1 MLESVRN
8 FLSGKRVIVIAVIL
22 AIPFVFLGST
32 SFGTTFSS
40 YGTVNGEPV
49 TQIDI
54 NLATSQVSQRLQS
67 IYGEEFSLEDLD
79 EETSLGLIKNEI
91 INQKTLLAQ
100 AKRMGLTTSEKKA
113 KQEIINLDN
122 FQGDQGFDQALFESS
137 VRMNGFTPDEY
148 IRLVQESMSLD
159 TLLKAMGVSAFPIEK
174 EIIAMASM
182 LETSRD
188 INFIKINKAELEN
201 TQKASLTEGQEFYDA
216 NPFLFLSQEQRDFSY
231 IVLTFDAF
239 KEQVNVPDGY
249 IEEAYADY
257 TDDIEGQMQNR
268 ISHYMIEKSNYD
280 SSADARQAI
289 DKVLKD
295 IQSGMLTFENAVTES
310 SDDAGSKDSFGDL
323 GLSSGDAFPEEF
335 ETAISSMA
343 LNELSE
349 VLELDDSFHILKL
362 TEVLKPEVKSLAVME
377 KQLLEELVDAEA
389 LALMQ
394 EGFLDL
400 ESMVLEGST
409 LGELA
414 DAANQSISIT
424 GLQNMEE
431 INLQGF
437 DNYSSEDLFDA
448 AVAPNKIEIFES
460 EDSYA
465 FVMLTQKLES
475 SVQPFI
481 DVAEQAI
488 AEVRSQ
494 KANQLI
500 EDFSQDAEEILSGSK
515 VLPGIAGISNET
527 FKNVKRFSSLLPP
540 EVITETFES
549 SIGALVTSTAFNG
562 DRFWA
567 QSSNEVIPSEAD
579 LSDSIDQYRDF
590 YTDALGKQ
598 YSGLIDSAFKKNQK
612 VRLKNL
618 PLINQNILLS
628 T

>member
-100 AKRMGLTTSEKKA
+100 AKRMGLTTSKKKA

-137 VRMNGFTPDEY
+137 IRMNGFTVDEY

-201 TQKASLTEGQEFYDA
+201 AQKASLTEGQEFYDA

-257 TDDIEGQMQNR
+257 TDALEGQVQNR

-362 TEVLKPEVKSLAVME
+362 TEVLKPEVKSLAAME
-377 KQLLEELVDAEA
+377 QQLLEELVDAEA

-414 DAANQSISIT
+414 DAAEQSISIT

-431 INLQGF
+431 LNLQGF

-448 AVAPNKIEIFES
+448 AVVPNKIEIFES

-475 SVQPFI
+475 SVQPFV

-494 KANQLI
+494 KANELI
-500 EDFSQDAEEILSGSK
+500 EDFSQDAEVILSGSK
-515 VLPGIAGISNET
+515 ALPNIVGISNET
-527 FKNVKRFSSLLPP
+527 FKNVKRFSSLLPS

-598 YSGLIDSAFKKNQK
+598 YSGLIDKAFKENQK
-612 VRLKNL
+612 VRLKNFTS
-618 PLINQNILLS
+618 N
-628 T
+628 

>member
-1 MLESVRN
+1 MLELLRN
-8 FLSGKRVIVIAVIL
+8 FLSGKRVIVIACLL

-54 NLATSQVSQRLQS
+54 NLATSQVSQRLKL
-67 IYGEEFSLEDLD
+67 IYGEDFTLEDLD
-79 EETSLGLIKNEI
+79 EESSLNFIKSEI
-91 INQKTLLAQ
+91 INQKTLLST

-113 KQEIINLDN
+113 KQEIINLDM

-137 VRMNGFTPDEY
+137 IRVNGFSYDEY

-159 TLLKAMGVSAFPIEK
+159 TLLKAMGVTAFPIEQDM
-174 EIIAMASM
+174 ISMALM

-188 INFIKINKAELEN
+188 INFIKINKTDLEN
-201 TQKASLTEGQEFYDA
+201 SQKASLTEGQEFYDS
-216 NPFLFLSQEQRDFSY
+216 NPLLFLSQEKRDFSY
-231 IVLTFDAF
+231 IVLTFDSF
-239 KEQVNVPDGY
+239 KKKVDVPQGYVAEAYDDY
-249 IEEAYADY
+249 IE
-257 TDDIEGQMQNR
+257 DIDNQGQNR
-268 ISHYMIEKSNYD
+268 ISHLMIEKSNHENATAARGFI
-280 SSADARQAI
+280 SS
-289 DKVLKD
+289 VLSD
-295 IQSGMLTFENAVTES
+295 IQSGILTFENAVSAS
-310 SDDAGSKDSFGDL
+310 SDDLASKESLGDL

-335 ETAISSMA
+335 ETAISAMA

-349 VLELDDSFHILKL
+349 VIELDDSFHILKL
-362 TEVLKPEVKSLAVME
+362 TEILKPEVKSLAFM
-377 KQLLEELVDAEA
+377 KRQILEDLVDAEA

-394 EGFLDL
+394 EGFIDL
-400 ESMVLEGST
+400 ESMVLEGVT
-409 LGELA
+409 FGELA
-414 DAANQSISIT
+414 DASNQSINVT
-424 GLQNMEE
+424 GLKSINE
-431 INLQGF
+431 INLEGF
-437 DNYSSEDLFDA
+437 EDYAPADLFDA
-448 AVAPNKIEIFES
+448 AVLPNKIEILES

-465 FVMLTQKLES
+465 FVMLTQKIEPA
-475 SVQPFI
+475 VQPFVE
-481 DVAEQAI
+481 VAELAI

-500 EDFSQDAEEILSGSK
+500 EDFSQDAEVILSGSK
-515 VLPGIAGISNET
+515 ELPGIAGISNET

-579 LSDSIDQYRDF
+579 FGDSIDQYRDF

-598 YSGLIDSAFKKNQK
+598 YSGLIDRAFKENQK
-612 VRLKNL
+612 VRLKNFTS
-618 PLINQNILLS
+618 N
-628 T
+628 

>member
-8 FLSGKRVIVIAVIL
+8 FLSGKRVIVIAVVL

-100 AKRMGLTTSEKKA
+100 VKRMGLTTSEKKA

-137 VRMNGFTPDEY
+137 VRMNGFTSDEY

-249 IEEAYADY
+249 IAEAYADY
-257 TDDIEGQMQNR
+257 IDDIEGQVQNR
-268 ISHYMIEKSNYD
+268 ISHYMIEKSNYN
-280 SSADARQAI
+280 SSADARQSI

-295 IQSGMLTFENAVTES
+295 IQSGILTFENAVTES

-335 ETAISSMA
+335 EIALSSMA

-349 VLELDDSFHILKL
+349 VIELDDSFHILKL

-377 KQLLEELVDAEA
+377 KQLLEELLDAEA

-400 ESMVLEGST
+400 ESMVLGGST

-424 GLQNMEE
+424 GLQNIEE

-448 AVAPNKIEIFES
+448 AVVPNKIEIFES

-500 EDFSQDAEEILSGSK
+500 EDFSQDAEVILSGSK
-515 VLPGIAGISNET
+515 ALPNIVGISNET
-527 FKNVKRFSSLLPP
+527 FKNVKRFSSLLPS

-579 LSDSIDQYRDF
+579 FSDSIDQYRDF

-598 YSGLIDSAFKKNQK
+598 YSGLIDKAFKENQK
-612 VRLKNL
+612 VRLKNFTS
-618 PLINQNILLS
+618 N
-628 T
+628 

>member
-8 FLSGKRVIVIAVIL
+8 FLSGKRVIVIAVVL

-100 AKRMGLTTSEKKA
+100 VKRMGLTTSEKKA

-137 VRMNGFTPDEY
+137 VRMNGFTSDEY

-249 IEEAYADY
+249 IAEAYADY
-257 TDDIEGQMQNR
+257 IDDIEGQVQNR
-268 ISHYMIEKSNYD
+268 ISHYMIEKSNYN
-280 SSADARQAI
+280 SSADARQSI

-295 IQSGMLTFENAVTES
+295 IQSGILTFENAVTES

-349 VLELDDSFHILKL
+349 VIELDDSFHILKL

-377 KQLLEELVDAEA
+377 KQLLEELLDAEA

-400 ESMVLEGST
+400 ESMVLGGST

-424 GLQNMEE
+424 GLQNIEE

-448 AVAPNKIEIFES
+448 ALAPNKIEIFES

-500 EDFSQDAEEILSGSK
+500 EEFSQDAEVILSGSK
-515 VLPGIAGISNET
+515 ALPNIVGISNET
-527 FKNVKRFSSLLPP
+527 FKNVKRFSSLLPS

-579 LSDSIDQYRDF
+579 FSDSIDQYRDF

-598 YSGLIDSAFKKNQK
+598 YSGLIDKAFKENQK
-612 VRLKNL
+612 VRLKNFTS
-618 PLINQNILLS
+618 N
-628 T
+628 

>member
-8 FLSGKRVIVIAVIL
+8 FLSGKRVIVIAVVL

-100 AKRMGLTTSEKKA
+100 VKRMGLTTSEKKA

-137 VRMNGFTPDEY
+137 VRMNGFTSDEY

-249 IEEAYADY
+249 IAEAYADY
-257 TDDIEGQMQNR
+257 IDDIEGQVQNR
-268 ISHYMIEKSNYD
+268 ISHYMIEKSNYN
-280 SSADARQAI
+280 SSADARQSI

-295 IQSGMLTFENAVTES
+295 IQSGILTFENAVTES

-335 ETAISSMA
+335 EIALSSMA

-349 VLELDDSFHILKL
+349 VIELDDSFHILKL

-377 KQLLEELVDAEA
+377 KQLLEELLDAEA

-400 ESMVLEGST
+400 ESMVLGGST

-431 INLQGF
+431 ITLQGF

-448 AVAPNKIEIFES
+448 ALAPNKIEIFES

-494 KANQLI
+494 KANELI
-500 EDFSQDAEEILSGSK
+500 EDFSKDAEVILSGSK
-515 VLPGIAGISNET
+515 ALPNIVGISNET
-527 FKNVKRFSSLLPP
+527 FKNVKRFSSLLPS

-579 LSDSIDQYRDF
+579 FSDSIDQYRDF

-598 YSGLIDSAFKKNQK
+598 YSGLIDKAFKENQK
-612 VRLKNL
+612 VRLKNFTS
-618 PLINQNILLS
+618 N
-628 T
+628 

>member
-8 FLSGKRVIVIAVIL
+8 FLSGKRVIVIAVVL

-100 AKRMGLTTSEKKA
+100 VKRMGLTTSEKKA

-137 VRMNGFTPDEY
+137 VRMNGFTSDEY

-201 TQKASLTEGQEFYDA
+201 TQKASLTEAQEFYDA

-249 IEEAYADY
+249 IAEAYADY
-257 TDDIEGQMQNR
+257 IDDIEGQVQNR
-268 ISHYMIEKSNYD
+268 ISHYMIEKSNYN
-280 SSADARQAI
+280 SSADARQSI

-295 IQSGMLTFENAVTES
+295 IQSGILTFENAVTES

-377 KQLLEELVDAEA
+377 KQLLEELLDAEA

-400 ESMVLEGST
+400 ESMVLGGST

-431 INLQGF
+431 ITLQGF

-494 KANQLI
+494 KANELI
-500 EDFSQDAEEILSGSK
+500 EDFSKDAEVILSGSK
-515 VLPGIAGISNET
+515 ALPNIVGISNET
-527 FKNVKRFSSLLPP
+527 FKNVKRFSSLLPS

-579 LSDSIDQYRDF
+579 FSDSIDQYRDF

-598 YSGLIDSAFKKNQK
+598 YSGLIDKAFKENQK
-612 VRLKNL
+612 VRLKNFTS
-618 PLINQNILLS
+618 N
-628 T
+628 

>member
-8 FLSGKRVIVIAVIL
+8 FLSGKRVIVIAVVL

-100 AKRMGLTTSEKKA
+100 VKRMGLTTSEKKA

-137 VRMNGFTPDEY
+137 VRMNGFTSDEY

-249 IEEAYADY
+249 IAEAYADY
-257 TDDIEGQMQNR
+257 IDDIEGQVQNR
-268 ISHYMIEKSNYD
+268 ISHYMIEKSNYN
-280 SSADARQAI
+280 SSADARQSI

-295 IQSGMLTFENAVTES
+295 IQSGILTFENAVTES

-349 VLELDDSFHILKL
+349 VIELDDSFHILKL

-400 ESMVLEGST
+400 ESMVLGGST

-431 INLQGF
+431 ITLQGF

-448 AVAPNKIEIFES
+448 ALAPNKIEIFES

-500 EDFSQDAEEILSGSK
+500 EEFSQDAEVILSGSK
-515 VLPGIAGISNET
+515 ALPNIVGISNET
-527 FKNVKRFSSLLPP
+527 FKNVKRFSSLLPS

-579 LSDSIDQYRDF
+579 FSDSIDQYRDF

-598 YSGLIDSAFKKNQK
+598 YSGLIDKAFKENQK
-612 VRLKNL
+612 VRLKNFTS
-618 PLINQNILLS
+618 N
-628 T
+628 

>member
-8 FLSGKRVIVIAVIL
+8 FLSGKRVIVIAVVL

-79 EETSLGLIKNEI
+79 EETSLELIKNEI

-100 AKRMGLTTSEKKA
+100 VKRMGLTTSEKKA

-137 VRMNGFTPDEY
+137 VRMNGFTSDEY

-249 IEEAYADY
+249 IAEAYADY
-257 TDDIEGQMQNR
+257 IDDIEGQVQNR
-268 ISHYMIEKSNYD
+268 ISHYMIEKSNYN
-280 SSADARQAI
+280 SSADARQSI

-295 IQSGMLTFENAVTES
+295 IQSGILTFENAVTES

-335 ETAISSMA
+335 ETAISRMA

-349 VLELDDSFHILKL
+349 ILELDDSFHILKL

-500 EDFSQDAEEILSGSK
+500 EDFSQDAEVILSGSK
-515 VLPGIAGISNET
+515 ALPNIVGISNET
-527 FKNVKRFSSLLPP
+527 FKNVKRFSSLLPS

-579 LSDSIDQYRDF
+579 FSDSIDQYRDF

-598 YSGLIDSAFKKNQK
+598 YSGLIDKAFKENQK
-612 VRLKNL
+612 VRLKNFTS
-618 PLINQNILLS
+618 N
-628 T
+628 

>member
-8 FLSGKRVIVIAVIL
+8 FLSGKRVIVIAVVL

-100 AKRMGLTTSEKKA
+100 VKRMGLTTSEKKA

-137 VRMNGFTPDEY
+137 VRMNGFTSDEY

-249 IEEAYADY
+249 IAEAYADY
-257 TDDIEGQMQNR
+257 IDDIEGQVQNR
-268 ISHYMIEKSNYD
+268 ISHYMIEKSNYN
-280 SSADARQAI
+280 SSADARQSI

-295 IQSGMLTFENAVTES
+295 IQSGILTFENAVTES

-349 VLELDDSFHILKL
+349 VIELDDSFHILKL

-377 KQLLEELVDAEA
+377 KQLLEELLDAEA

-400 ESMVLEGST
+400 ESMVLGGST

-500 EDFSQDAEEILSGSK
+500 EDFSKDAEVILSGSK
-515 VLPGIAGISNET
+515 ALPNIVGISNET
-527 FKNVKRFSSLLPP
+527 FKNVKRFSSLLPS

-579 LSDSIDQYRDF
+579 FSDSIDQYRDF

-598 YSGLIDSAFKKNQK
+598 YSGLIDKAFKENQK
-612 VRLKNL
+612 VRLKNFTS
-618 PLINQNILLS
+618 N
-628 T
+628 

>member
-8 FLSGKRVIVIAVIL
+8 FLSGKRVIVIAVVL

-100 AKRMGLTTSEKKA
+100 VKRMGLTTSEKKA

-137 VRMNGFTPDEY
+137 VRMNGYTSDEY

-249 IEEAYADY
+249 IAEAYADY
-257 TDDIEGQMQNR
+257 IDDIEGQVQNR
-268 ISHYMIEKSNYD
+268 ISHYMIEKSNYN
-280 SSADARQAI
+280 SSADARQSI

-295 IQSGMLTFENAVTES
+295 IQSGILTFENAVTES

-335 ETAISSMA
+335 EIALSSMA

-349 VLELDDSFHILKL
+349 VIELDDSFHILKL

-377 KQLLEELVDAEA
+377 KQLLEELLDAEA

-400 ESMVLEGST
+400 ESMVLGGST

-431 INLQGF
+431 ITLQGF

-448 AVAPNKIEIFES
+448 ALAPNKIEIFES

-500 EDFSQDAEEILSGSK
+500 EDFSQDAEVILSGSK
-515 VLPGIAGISNET
+515 ALPNIVGISNET
-527 FKNVKRFSSLLPP
+527 FKNVKRFSSLLPS

-579 LSDSIDQYRDF
+579 FSDSIDQYRDF

-598 YSGLIDSAFKKNQK
+598 YSGLIDKAFKENQK
-612 VRLKNL
+612 VRLKNFTS
-618 PLINQNILLS
+618 N
-628 T
+628 

>member
-1 MLESVRN
+1 MLESVRY

-32 SFGTTFSS
+32 SFGTTFNS

-174 EIIAMASM
+174 EVIAMASM

-257 TDDIEGQMQNR
+257 TDDIEGQIQNR
-268 ISHYMIEKSNYD
+268 ISHYMVEKSNYD
-280 SSADARQAI
+280 SSSDARQSI

-295 IQSGMLTFENAVTES
+295 IQSGLLTFENAVTES

-437 DNYSSEDLFDA
+437 DNYSPEDLFNA

-488 AEVRSQ
+488 SEVRSQ

-500 EDFSQDAEEILSGSK
+500 EDFSQDAGEILSGSK

-579 LSDSIDQYRDF
+579 FGDSIDQYRDF

-598 YSGLIDSAFKKNQK
+598 YSGLIDRAFKENQK
-612 VRLKNL
+612 VRLKNFTS
-618 PLINQNILLS
+618 N
-628 T
+628 

>member
-100 AKRMGLTTSEKKA
+100 AKRMGLTTSEQKA

-280 SSADARQAI
+280 SSADARQSI

-295 IQSGMLTFENAVTES
+295 IQSGLLTFENAVTES

-579 LSDSIDQYRDF
+579 FGDSIDQYRDF

-598 YSGLIDSAFKKNQK
+598 YSGLIDRAFKENQK
-612 VRLKNL
+612 VRLKNFTS
-618 PLINQNILLS
+618 N
-628 T
+628 

>member
-67 IYGEEFSLEDLD
+67 IYGEEFTLEDLD

-113 KQEIINLDN
+113 KQEIINLEN

-137 VRMNGFTPDEY
+137 IRMNGFTPDEY

-174 EIIAMASM
+174 EVIAMASM

-201 TQKASLTEGQEFYDA
+201 AQQASLTEGQEFYDA

-249 IEEAYADY
+249 IDEAYADY
-257 TDDIEGQMQNR
+257 IDDIEGQMQNR

-310 SDDAGSKDSFGDL
+310 SEDAGSIDAFGDL

-362 TEVLKPEVKSLAVME
+362 TEVLKPEVKSLAAME

-409 LGELA
+409 LRELA
-414 DAANQSISIT
+414 DTANQAILIT

-431 INLQGF
+431 INLEGF

-494 KANQLI
+494 KANRFI
-500 EDFSQDAEEILSGSK
+500 EEFSKD
-515 VLPGIAGISNET
+515 T
-527 FKNVKRFSSLLPP
+527 
-540 EVITETFES
+540 
-549 SIGALVTSTAFNG
+549 
-562 DRFWA
+562 
-567 QSSNEVIPSEAD
+567 EAD
-579 LSDSIDQYRDF
+579 SI
-590 YTDALGKQ
+590 
-598 YSGLIDSAFKKNQK
+598 
-612 VRLKNL
+612 RLKD
-618 PLINQNILLS
+618 IA
-628 T
+628 

>member
-8 FLSGKRVIVIAVIL
+8 FLSGKRVIVIAVVL

-100 AKRMGLTTSEKKA
+100 VKRMGLTTSEKKA

-137 VRMNGFTPDEY
+137 VRMNGYTSDEY

-249 IEEAYADY
+249 IADAYADY
-257 TDDIEGQMQNR
+257 IDDIEGQVQNR
-268 ISHYMIEKSNYD
+268 ISHYMIEKSNYN
-280 SSADARQAI
+280 SSADARQSI

-295 IQSGMLTFENAVTES
+295 IQSGILTFENAVTES

-424 GLQNMEE
+424 GLQNIED

-448 AVAPNKIEIFES
+448 AVVPNKIEIFES

-500 EDFSQDAEEILSGSK
+500 EEFSQDAEVILSGSK
-515 VLPGIAGISNET
+515 ALPNIVGISNET
-527 FKNVKRFSSLLPP
+527 FKNVKRFSSLLPS

-579 LSDSIDQYRDF
+579 FSDSIDQYRDF

-598 YSGLIDSAFKKNQK
+598 YSGLIDKAFKENQK
-612 VRLKNL
+612 VRLKNFTS
-618 PLINQNILLS
+618 N
-628 T
+628 

>member
-8 FLSGKRVIVIAVIL
+8 FLSGKRVIVIAVVL

-100 AKRMGLTTSEKKA
+100 VKRMGLTTSEKKA

-137 VRMNGFTPDEY
+137 VRMNGYTSDEY

-249 IEEAYADY
+249 IAEAYADY
-257 TDDIEGQMQNR
+257 IDDIEGQVQNR
-268 ISHYMIEKSNYD
+268 ISHYMIEKSNYN
-280 SSADARQAI
+280 SSADARQSI

-295 IQSGMLTFENAVTES
+295 IQSGILTFENAVTES

-335 ETAISSMA
+335 EIALSSMA

-349 VLELDDSFHILKL
+349 VIELDDSFHILKL

-377 KQLLEELVDAEA
+377 KQLLEELLDAEA

-400 ESMVLEGST
+400 ESMVLGGST

-424 GLQNMEE
+424 GLQNIEE

-448 AVAPNKIEIFES
+448 AVVPNKIEIFES

-500 EDFSQDAEEILSGSK
+500 EEFSQDAEVILSGSK
-515 VLPGIAGISNET
+515 ALPNIVGISNET
-527 FKNVKRFSSLLPP
+527 FKNVKRFSSLLPS

-579 LSDSIDQYRDF
+579 FSDSIDQYRDF

-598 YSGLIDSAFKKNQK
+598 YSGLIDKAFKENQK
-612 VRLKNL
+612 VRLKNFTS
-618 PLINQNILLS
+618 N
-628 T
+628 

>member
-100 AKRMGLTTSEKKA
+100 AKRMGLTTSKKKA

-137 VRMNGFTPDEY
+137 IRMNGFTVDEY

-201 TQKASLTEGQEFYDA
+201 AQKASLTEGQEFYDA

-257 TDDIEGQMQNR
+257 TDALEGQVQNR

-362 TEVLKPEVKSLAVME
+362 TEVLKPEVKSLAAME
-377 KQLLEELVDAEA
+377 QQLLEELVDAEA

-414 DAANQSISIT
+414 DAAEQSISIT

-431 INLQGF
+431 LNLQGF

-448 AVAPNKIEIFES
+448 AVVPNKIEIFES

-494 KANQLI
+494 KANELI
-500 EDFSQDAEEILSGSK
+500 EDFSQDAEVILSGSK
-515 VLPGIAGISNET
+515 ALPNIVGISNET

-579 LSDSIDQYRDF
+579 FSDSIDQYRDF

-598 YSGLIDSAFKKNQK
+598 YSGLIDKAFKENQK
-612 VRLKNL
+612 VRLKNFTS
-618 PLINQNILLS
+618 N
-628 T
+628 

>member
-8 FLSGKRVIVIAVIL
+8 FLSGKRVIVIAVVL

-100 AKRMGLTTSEKKA
+100 VKRMGLTTSEKKA

-137 VRMNGFTPDEY
+137 VRMNGFTSDEY

-249 IEEAYADY
+249 IAEAYADY
-257 TDDIEGQMQNR
+257 IDDIEGQVQNR
-268 ISHYMIEKSNYD
+268 ISHYMIEKSNYN
-280 SSADARQAI
+280 SSADARQSI

-295 IQSGMLTFENAVTES
+295 IQSGILTFENAVTES

-349 VLELDDSFHILKL
+349 VIELDDSFHILKL

-400 ESMVLEGST
+400 ESMVLGGST

-424 GLQNMEE
+424 GLQNIEE

-448 AVAPNKIEIFES
+448 AVVPNKIEIFES

-500 EDFSQDAEEILSGSK
+500 EEFSQDAEVILSGSK
-515 VLPGIAGISNET
+515 ALPNIVGISNET
-527 FKNVKRFSSLLPP
+527 FKNVKRFSSLLPS

-579 LSDSIDQYRDF
+579 FSDSIDQYRDF

-598 YSGLIDSAFKKNQK
+598 YSGLIDKAFKENQK
-612 VRLKNL
+612 VRLKNFTS
-618 PLINQNILLS
+618 N
-628 T
+628 

>member
-1 MLESVRN
+1 MLESVRY

-32 SFGTTFSS
+32 SFGTTFNS

-174 EIIAMASM
+174 EVIAMASM

-188 INFIKINKAELEN
+188 INFIKINKVELEN

-231 IVLTFDAF
+231 IVLTFDTF

-257 TDDIEGQMQNR
+257 TDDIEGQIQNR
-268 ISHYMIEKSNYD
+268 ISHYMVEKSNYD

-289 DKVLKD
+289 DKVFKD
-295 IQSGMLTFENAVTES
+295 IQSGILTFENAVTES

-335 ETAISSMA
+335 ETAISRMA

-349 VLELDDSFHILKL
+349 ILELDDSFHILKL

-414 DAANQSISIT
+414 VTANQSISIT

-448 AVAPNKIEIFES
+448 AIAPNKIEIFES

-500 EDFSQDAEEILSGSK
+500 EEFSKDAELILSGSK
-515 VLPGIAGISNET
+515 VLPNIAGISNET

-549 SIGALVTSTAFNG
+549 SIGTLVTSAAFNG

-567 QSSNEVIPSEAD
+567 QSSNEAIPSEAD
-579 LSDSIDQYRDF
+579 IGDSIEQYRDF

-598 YSGLIDSAFKKNQK
+598 YSGLIDIAFKENQK
-612 VRLKNL
+612 VRLKNFTS
-618 PLINQNILLS
+618 N
-628 T
+628 

>member
-100 AKRMGLTTSEKKA
+100 AKKMGLTTSEQKA

-137 VRMNGFTPDEY
+137 IRMNGFTPDEY

-188 INFIKINKAELEN
+188 INFIKINKVELEN

-249 IEEAYADY
+249 IAEAYSDY
-257 TDDIEGQMQNR
+257 IDDIDGQMQNR

-280 SSADARQAI
+280 SSAEARQSI

-295 IQSGMLTFENAVTES
+295 IQSGMLTFENAVSES

-343 LNELSE
+343 LNDLSE

-424 GLQNMEE
+424 GLQNIEE

-579 LSDSIDQYRDF
+579 FGDSIDQYRDF

-598 YSGLIDSAFKKNQK
+598 YSGLIDRAFKENQK
-612 VRLKNL
+612 VRLKNFTS
-618 PLINQNILLS
+618 N
-628 T
+628 

>member
-8 FLSGKRVIVIAVIL
+8 FLSGKRVIVIAVVL

-100 AKRMGLTTSEKKA
+100 VKRMGLTTSEKKA

-137 VRMNGFTPDEY
+137 VRMNGYTSDEY

-249 IEEAYADY
+249 IAEAYADY
-257 TDDIEGQMQNR
+257 IDDIEGQVQNR
-268 ISHYMIEKSNYD
+268 ISHYMIEKSNYN
-280 SSADARQAI
+280 SSADARQSI

-295 IQSGMLTFENAVTES
+295 IQSGILTFENAVTES

-335 ETAISSMA
+335 ETAVSSMA

-349 VLELDDSFHILKL
+349 VIELDDSFHILKL

-377 KQLLEELVDAEA
+377 KQLLEELLDAEA

-400 ESMVLEGST
+400 ESMVLGGST

-431 INLQGF
+431 ITLQGF

-448 AVAPNKIEIFES
+448 ALAPNKIEIFES

-500 EDFSQDAEEILSGSK
+500 EEFSQDAEVILSGSK
-515 VLPGIAGISNET
+515 ALPNIVGISKET
-527 FKNVKRFSSLLPP
+527 FKNVKRFSSLLPS

-567 QSSNEVIPSEAD
+567 QSSNEVIPSETD
-579 LSDSIDQYRDF
+579 VSNSIDQYRDF

-598 YSGLIDSAFKKNQK
+598 YSGLIDKAFKENQK
-612 VRLKNL
+612 VRLKNFTS
-618 PLINQNILLS
+618 N
-628 T
+628 

>member
-8 FLSGKRVIVIAVIL
+8 FLLGKRVRVIAVIL

-54 NLATSQVSQRLQS
+54 NIATNNVVQRLKS

-79 EETSLGLIKNEI
+79 EETSLGLIKNQI
-91 INQKTLLAQ
+91 INSKTLIAQ
-100 AKRMGLTTSEKKA
+100 AKRMGLTSSEEKA
-113 KQEIINLDN
+113 KQEIINQDS

-137 VRMNGFTPDEY
+137 IRMAGYSPDEY
-148 IRLVQESMSLD
+148 IRLVQESISLD
-159 TLLKAMGVSAFPIEK
+159 SLTNAMSVSAFPIEK
-174 EIIAMASM
+174 DIITMAAM

-188 INFIKINKAELEN
+188 INFIKINKDDLEN
-201 TQKASLTEGQEFYDA
+201 SQKASLVEGQEFYDS

-249 IEEAYADY
+249 IAEAYADY
-257 TDDIEGQMQNR
+257 IEGIEGQMQNR
-268 ISHYMIEKSNYD
+268 ISHYMVEKSNYD
-280 SSADARQAI
+280 SSANARQGI

-295 IQSGMLTFENAVTES
+295 IQSGILTFEDAVTES

-335 ETAISSMA
+335 EIAISNMV

-349 VLELDDSFHILKL
+349 VLELEDSFHILKL
-362 TEVLKPEVKSLAVME
+362 TEVLKPEVKTLAAME
-377 KQLLEELVDAEA
+377 KQLLEELVDDEA

-448 AVAPNKIEIFES
+448 AVMPNKIEIFEG

-475 SVQPFI
+475 SVEPFI

-500 EDFSQDAEEILSGSK
+500 EVFSQDVEAILSGSQA
-515 VLPGIAGISNET
+515 LPEIAGVTNDT
-527 FKNVKRFSSLLPP
+527 FKNVKRFSSLLPS
-540 EVITETFES
+540 EVISETFES
-549 SIGALVTSTAFNG
+549 SIGKLVTSSAFNG
-562 DRFWA
+562 DRYWA
-567 QSSNEVIPSEAD
+567 QSSNEVIPSE
-579 LSDSIDQYRDF
+579 SSIGDSIDQYRDF
-590 YTDALGKQ
+590 YTEVLGKQ
-598 YSGLIDSAFKKNQK
+598 YSGLIDKAFKKNQK
-612 VRLKNL
+612 VRLKNFTS
-618 PLINQNILLS
+618 N
-628 T
+628 

>member
-1 MLESVRN
+1 MLESVRY

-174 EIIAMASM
+174 EVIAMASM

-188 INFIKINKAELEN
+188 INFIKINKVELEN

-231 IVLTFDAF
+231 IVLTFDAY
-239 KEQVNVPDGY
+239 KEQVDVPDGY

-257 TDDIEGQMQNR
+257 TDDIEGQIQNR
-268 ISHYMIEKSNYD
+268 ISHYMVEKSNYD

-289 DKVLKD
+289 DKVFKD
-295 IQSGMLTFENAVTES
+295 IQSGILTFENAVTES

-409 LGELA
+409 LSELA

-437 DNYSSEDLFDA
+437 DNYSPEDLFNA

-488 AEVRSQ
+488 AEVRSK

-579 LSDSIDQYRDF
+579 FGDSIDQYRDF

-598 YSGLIDSAFKKNQK
+598 YSGLIDRAFKENQK
-612 VRLKNL
+612 VRLKNFTS
-618 PLINQNILLS
+618 N
-628 T
+628 

>member
-49 TQIDI
+49 TQTDV

-100 AKRMGLTTSEKKA
+100 AKRMGLTTSEQKA

-137 VRMNGFTPDEY
+137 VRMNGFTADEY

-159 TLLKAMGVSAFPIEK
+159 TLLKAMGVSAFPIEN

-280 SSADARQAI
+280 NAVDAREAI
-289 DKVLKD
+289 DKVLED
-295 IQSGMLTFENAVTES
+295 IQLGMLTFESAVTES
-310 SDDAGSKDSFGDL
+310 SDDAGSKDSVGDL
-323 GLSSGDAFPEEF
+323 GLSSGNAFPEEF

-362 TEVLKPEVKSLAVME
+362 TEVLKPEVKSFAEME

-400 ESMVLEGST
+400 EAMVLEGST

-414 DAANQSISIT
+414 DAAKQSISIT
-424 GLQNMEE
+424 GLQNIQE

-437 DNYSSEDLFDA
+437 NNYSSEDLFDA

-488 AEVRSQ
+488 TEVRSQ

-549 SIGALVTSTAFNG
+549 SIGALVTSTALNG

-567 QSSNEVIPSEAD
+567 QSSNEVIPSKAD

-590 YTDALGKQ
+590 YAETLGRQ
-598 YSGLIDSAFKKNQK
+598 YSGFIDQAFKKNQK

-618 PLINQNILLS
+618 TSN
-628 T
+628 

>member
-1 MLESVRN
+1 MLESVRY

-137 VRMNGFTPDEY
+137 IRMNGFTVDEY

-201 TQKASLTEGQEFYDA
+201 AQKASLTEGQEFYDA

-257 TDDIEGQMQNR
+257 TDALEGQVQNR
-268 ISHYMIEKSNYD
+268 ISHYMIEKSNYNT
-280 SSADARQAI
+280 SADARQAI
-289 DKVLKD
+289 DKVFKD
-295 IQSGMLTFENAVTES
+295 IQSGILTFENAVTES

-362 TEVLKPEVKSLAVME
+362 TEVLKPEVKSLAAME
-377 KQLLEELVDAEA
+377 QQLLEELVDAEA

-414 DAANQSISIT
+414 DAAEQSISIT

-431 INLQGF
+431 LNLQGF

-448 AVAPNKIEIFES
+448 AVVPNKIEIFES

-475 SVQPFI
+475 SVQPFV

-500 EDFSQDAEEILSGSK
+500 EDFSQDAEETLSGSK
-515 VLPGIAGISNET
+515 VLPEIAGITNET

-579 LSDSIDQYRDF
+579 FSDSIDQYRDF

-598 YSGLIDSAFKKNQK
+598 YSGLIDKAFKENQK
-612 VRLKNL
+612 VRLKNF
-618 PLINQNILLS
+618 NSN
-628 T
+628 

>member
-8 FLSGKRVIVIAVIL
+8 FLSGKRVIVIAVVL

-100 AKRMGLTTSEKKA
+100 VKRMGLTTSEKKA

-137 VRMNGFTPDEY
+137 VRMNGFTSDEY

-174 EIIAMASM
+174 EIVAMASM

-201 TQKASLTEGQEFYDA
+201 AQKASLTEGQEFYDA

-280 SSADARQAI
+280 SSADARQSI

-377 KQLLEELVDAEA
+377 KQLLEELLDAEA

-400 ESMVLEGST
+400 ESMVLGGST

-431 INLQGF
+431 ITLQGF

-448 AVAPNKIEIFES
+448 AVVPNKIEIFES

-481 DVAEQAI
+481 DVAEQA
-488 AEVRSQ
+488 
-494 KANQLI
+494 
-500 EDFSQDAEEILSGSK
+500 
-515 VLPGIAGISNET
+515 
-527 FKNVKRFSSLLPP
+527 
-540 EVITETFES
+540 
-549 SIGALVTSTAFNG
+549 
-562 DRFWA
+562 
-567 QSSNEVIPSEAD
+567 
-579 LSDSIDQYRDF
+579 
-590 YTDALGKQ
+590 
-598 YSGLIDSAFKKNQK
+598 
-612 VRLKNL
+612 
-618 PLINQNILLS
+618 
-628 T
+628 

>member
-8 FLSGKRVIVIAVIL
+8 FLSGKRVIVIAVVL

-100 AKRMGLTTSEKKA
+100 VKRMGLTTSEKKA

-137 VRMNGFTPDEY
+137 VRMNGFTSDEY

-249 IEEAYADY
+249 IAEAYADY
-257 TDDIEGQMQNR
+257 IDDIEGQVQNR
-268 ISHYMIEKSNYD
+268 ISHYMIEKSNYN
-280 SSADARQAI
+280 SSADARQSI

-295 IQSGMLTFENAVTES
+295 IQSGILTFENAVTES

-377 KQLLEELVDAEA
+377 KQLLEELLDAEA

-400 ESMVLEGST
+400 ESMVLGGST

-424 GLQNMEE
+424 GLQNIEE

-448 AVAPNKIEIFES
+448 AVVPNKIEIFES

-500 EDFSQDAEEILSGSK
+500 EEFSQDAEVILSGSK
-515 VLPGIAGISNET
+515 ALPNIVGISNET
-527 FKNVKRFSSLLPP
+527 FKNVKRFSSLLPS

-579 LSDSIDQYRDF
+579 FSDSIDQYRDF

-598 YSGLIDSAFKKNQK
+598 YSGLIDKAFKENQK
-612 VRLKNL
+612 VRLKNFTS
-618 PLINQNILLS
+618 N
-628 T
+628 

>member
-8 FLSGKRVIVIAVIL
+8 FLSGKRVIVIAVVL

-100 AKRMGLTTSEKKA
+100 VKRMGLTTSEKKA
-113 KQEIINLDN
+113 KQEIINLDS

-137 VRMNGFTPDEY
+137 VRMNGFTSDEY

-201 TQKASLTEGQEFYDA
+201 TQKASLTEAQEFYDA

-249 IEEAYADY
+249 IAEAYADY
-257 TDDIEGQMQNR
+257 IDDIEGQVQNR
-268 ISHYMIEKSNYD
+268 ISHYMIEKSNYN
-280 SSADARQAI
+280 SSADARQSI

-295 IQSGMLTFENAVTES
+295 IQSGILTFENAVTES

-335 ETAISSMA
+335 EIALSSMA

-349 VLELDDSFHILKL
+349 VIELDDSFHILKL

-377 KQLLEELVDAEA
+377 KQLLEELLDAEA

-400 ESMVLEGST
+400 ESMVLGGST

-431 INLQGF
+431 ITLQGF

-448 AVAPNKIEIFES
+448 ALAPNKIEIFES

-500 EDFSQDAEEILSGSK
+500 EDFSQDAEVILSGSK
-515 VLPGIAGISNET
+515 ALPNIVGISNET
-527 FKNVKRFSSLLPP
+527 FKNVKRFSSLLPS

-579 LSDSIDQYRDF
+579 FSDSIDQYRDF

-598 YSGLIDSAFKKNQK
+598 YSGLIDKAFKENQK
-612 VRLKNL
+612 VRLKNFTS
-618 PLINQNILLS
+618 N
-628 T
+628 

>member
-8 FLSGKRVIVIAVIL
+8 FLSGKRVIVIAVVL

-100 AKRMGLTTSEKKA
+100 VKRMGLTTSEKKA

-137 VRMNGFTPDEY
+137 VRMNGFTSDEY

-174 EIIAMASM
+174 EVIAMASM

-201 TQKASLTEGQEFYDA
+201 TQKASLTEAQEFYDA

-249 IEEAYADY
+249 IAEAYADY
-257 TDDIEGQMQNR
+257 IDDIEGQVQNR
-268 ISHYMIEKSNYD
+268 ISHYMIEKSNYN
-280 SSADARQAI
+280 SSADARQSI

-295 IQSGMLTFENAVTES
+295 IQSGILTFENAVTES

-349 VLELDDSFHILKL
+349 VIELDDSFHILKL

-377 KQLLEELVDAEA
+377 KQLLEELLDAEA

-400 ESMVLEGST
+400 ESMVLGGST

-424 GLQNMEE
+424 GLQNIEE

-448 AVAPNKIEIFES
+448 AVVPNKIEIFES

-500 EDFSQDAEEILSGSK
+500 EEFSQDAEVILSGSK
-515 VLPGIAGISNET
+515 ALPNIVGISNET
-527 FKNVKRFSSLLPP
+527 FKNVKRFSSLLPS

-579 LSDSIDQYRDF
+579 FSDSIDQYRDF

-598 YSGLIDSAFKKNQK
+598 YSGLIDKAFKENQK
-612 VRLKNL
+612 VRLKNFTS
-618 PLINQNILLS
+618 N
-628 T
+628 

>member
-137 VRMNGFTPDEY
+137 VRMNGFTTDEY

-257 TDDIEGQMQNR
+257 IDDLEGQVQNR

-280 SSADARQAI
+280 SSADARQSI
-289 DKVLKD
+289 DKVLED
-295 IQSGMLTFENAVTES
+295 IQSGMLTFESAVTES

-362 TEVLKPEVKSLAVME
+362 TEVLKPEVKSLAATE
-377 KQLLEELVDAEA
+377 QQLLEELVDAEA

-414 DAANQSISIT
+414 DSANQSISIT

-481 DVAEQAI
+481 DVAELAI

-500 EDFSQDAEEILSGSK
+500 EEFSQDAELILSGSK

-527 FKNVKRFSSLLPP
+527 FKNVKRFSSLLPS

-549 SIGALVTSTAFNG
+549 SIGAVVTSTAFNG

-579 LSDSIDQYRDF
+579 FDDSIEQYRDF

-612 VRLKNL
+612 VRLKNFTS
-618 PLINQNILLS
+618 N
-628 T
+628 

>member
-8 FLSGKRVIVIAVIL
+8 FLSGKRVIVIAVVL

-100 AKRMGLTTSEKKA
+100 VKRMGLTTSEKKA

-122 FQGDQGFDQALFESS
+122 FQGDEGFDQALFESS
-137 VRMNGFTPDEY
+137 VRMNGFTTDEY

-201 TQKASLTEGQEFYDA
+201 TQKASLTEAQEFYDA

-249 IEEAYADY
+249 IAEAYADY
-257 TDDIEGQMQNR
+257 IDDIEGQVQNR
-268 ISHYMIEKSNYD
+268 ISHYMIEKSNYN
-280 SSADARQAI
+280 SSADARQSI

-295 IQSGMLTFENAVTES
+295 IQSGILTFENAVTES

-335 ETAISSMA
+335 ETAISRMA

-349 VLELDDSFHILKL
+349 ILELDDSFHILKL
-362 TEVLKPEVKSLAVME
+362 TEVLKPEVKSLALME

-414 DAANQSISIT
+414 DAANQSILIS

-448 AVAPNKIEIFES
+448 AIAPNKIEIFES

-500 EDFSQDAEEILSGSK
+500 EEFSQDAELILSGSK
-515 VLPGIAGISNET
+515 VLPNIAGISNET

-549 SIGALVTSTAFNG
+549 SIGTLVTSTAFNG

-567 QSSNEVIPSEAD
+567 QSSNKIIPSEAD
-579 LSDSIDQYRDF
+579 IGDSIEQYRDF

-598 YSGLIDSAFKKNQK
+598 YSGLIDIAFKENQK
-612 VRLKNL
+612 VRLKNFTS
-618 PLINQNILLS
+618 N
-628 T
+628 

>member
-49 TQIDI
+49 TQTDV

-100 AKRMGLTTSEKKA
+100 AKRMGLTTSEQKA

-137 VRMNGFTPDEY
+137 VRMNGFTADEY

-159 TLLKAMGVSAFPIEK
+159 TLLKAMGVSAFPIEN

-280 SSADARQAI
+280 NAVDAREAI
-289 DKVLKD
+289 DKVLED
-295 IQSGMLTFENAVTES
+295 IQLGMLTFESAVTES
-310 SDDAGSKDSFGDL
+310 SDDAGSKDSVGDL
-323 GLSSGDAFPEEF
+323 GLSSGNAFPEEF

-362 TEVLKPEVKSLAVME
+362 TEVLKPEVKSFAEME

-400 ESMVLEGST
+400 EAMVLEGST

-414 DAANQSISIT
+414 DAAKQSISIT
-424 GLQNMEE
+424 GLQNIQE

-437 DNYSSEDLFDA
+437 NNYSSEDLFDA

-488 AEVRSQ
+488 TEVRSQ

-549 SIGALVTSTAFNG
+549 SIGALVTSTALNG

-567 QSSNEVIPSEAD
+567 QSSNEVIPSKAD

-590 YTDALGKQ
+590 YAETLGRQ
-598 YSGLIDSAFKKNQK
+598 YSRFIDQAFKKNQK

-618 PLINQNILLS
+618 TSN
-628 T
+628 

>member
-40 YGTVNGEPV
+40 FGTVNGEPV

-137 VRMNGFTPDEY
+137 VRMNGFTTDEY

-280 SSADARQAI
+280 SDTEARQSI

-295 IQSGMLTFENAVTES
+295 IQSGLLTFENAVTES

-394 EGFLDL
+394 EAFLDL

-414 DAANQSISIT
+414 DSANQSISIT
-424 GLQNMEE
+424 GLQNIEE

-567 QSSNEVIPSEAD
+567 QSSNEVIPSEAEFG
-579 LSDSIDQYRDF
+579 DSIDQYRDF

-598 YSGLIDSAFKKNQK
+598 YSGLIDRAFKENQK
-612 VRLKNL
+612 VRLKNFTS
-618 PLINQNILLS
+618 N
-628 T
+628 

>member
-137 VRMNGFTPDEY
+137 VRMNGFTTDEY

-280 SSADARQAI
+280 SDTEARQSI

-349 VLELDDSFHILKL
+349 VLELDDSFHILRL

-394 EGFLDL
+394 EAFLDL

-414 DAANQSISIT
+414 DSANQSISIT
-424 GLQNMEE
+424 GLQNIEE
-431 INLQGF
+431 INLKGF

-488 AEVRSQ
+488 TEVRSQ

-567 QSSNEVIPSEAD
+567 QSSNEVIPSEAEFG
-579 LSDSIDQYRDF
+579 DSIDQYRDF

-598 YSGLIDSAFKKNQK
+598 YSGLIDRAFKENQK
-612 VRLKNL
+612 VRLKNFTS
-618 PLINQNILLS
+618 N
-628 T
+628 

>member
-8 FLSGKRVIVIAVIL
+8 FLSGKRVIVIAVVL

-100 AKRMGLTTSEKKA
+100 VKRMGLTTSEKKA

-137 VRMNGFTPDEY
+137 VRMNGFTSDEY

-249 IEEAYADY
+249 IAEAYADY
-257 TDDIEGQMQNR
+257 IDDIEGQVQNR
-268 ISHYMIEKSNYD
+268 ISHYMIEKSNYN
-280 SSADARQAI
+280 SSADARQSI

-295 IQSGMLTFENAVTES
+295 IQSGILTFENAVTES

-377 KQLLEELVDAEA
+377 KQLLEELLDAEA

-400 ESMVLEGST
+400 ESMVLGGST

-431 INLQGF
+431 ITLQGF

-448 AVAPNKIEIFES
+448 ALAPNKIEIFES

-494 KANQLI
+494 KANELI
-500 EDFSQDAEEILSGSK
+500 EDFSQDAEVILSGSK
-515 VLPGIAGISNET
+515 ALPNIVGISNET
-527 FKNVKRFSSLLPP
+527 FKNVKRFSSLLPS

-579 LSDSIDQYRDF
+579 FSDSIDQYRDF

-598 YSGLIDSAFKKNQK
+598 YSGLIDKAFKENQK
-612 VRLKNL
+612 VRLKNFTS
-618 PLINQNILLS
+618 N
-628 T
+628 

>member
-54 NLATSQVSQRLQS
+54 NLATNKVSERLQS

-122 FQGDQGFDQALFESS
+122 FQGDEGFDQALFESS
-137 VRMNGFTPDEY
+137 VRMNGFTTDEY

-174 EIIAMASM
+174 EVIAMASM

-188 INFIKINKAELEN
+188 INFIKINKVELEN

-257 TDDIEGQMQNR
+257 TDNIKGQMQNR
-268 ISHYMIEKSNYD
+268 ISHFMIEKSNYD
-280 SSADARQAI
+280 SSADARQSI

-295 IQSGMLTFENAVTES
+295 IQSGLLTFENAVTES
-310 SDDAGSKDSFGDL
+310 SDDAGSKDAFGDL

-377 KQLLEELVDAEA
+377 RQLLDELVDAEA

-400 ESMVLEGST
+400 ESMVLEGAT

-424 GLQNMEE
+424 GLQNIQE

-448 AVAPNKIEIFES
+448 AIAPNKIEIFES

-500 EDFSQDAEEILSGSK
+500 EEFSKDAELILSGSK
-515 VLPGIAGISNET
+515 VLPNIAGISNET

-549 SIGALVTSTAFNG
+549 SIGTLVTSTAFNG

-567 QSSNEVIPSEAD
+567 QSSNEAIPSEAD
-579 LSDSIDQYRDF
+579 FSDSIDQYRDF

-598 YSGLIDSAFKKNQK
+598 YSGLIDKALKENQK
-612 VRLKNL
+612 VRLKNFTS
-618 PLINQNILLS
+618 N
-628 T
+628 